1 MASPLRVLVHGGG
14 IGGLTLATAL
24 ARRGHTVEVAELRDE
39 LEALGVG
46 IIQPSNALHVMREI
60 GVLDDCLKAGF
71 EWEILTIADPAGAT
85 LAEIPQPR
93 MGDAPS
99 NNGIPR
105 PALARLL
112 NDAAVAAGAVIRF
125 GTTITELA
133 DDGSGVDV
141 TLSDGSTGRWDLVV
155 GFDGIGSPLRTRL
168 YGDRYTPEYTGFAN
182 WRVTVPRQS
191 RVRGVVM
198 GTAGKEAKALL
209 TPITEELMY
218 LGAVFA
224 EQEDF
229 RPDPERAHEQ
239 LTERL
244 AMFSGPVAEALAT
257 VTDPAAV
264 VYSRISQVTVD
275 EPWHVGRVVLAGD
288 AAHASTPH
296 IAQGAA
302 MAVEDALVLAESLDA
317 EADVAEALEAWE
329 ARRRPRAMWVQAMSR
344 AVLKQETG
352 IETTPEED
360 ELLNSTARQATSHL
374 SSRRPTTT
382 GDPRNPRS
390 QPQSG

>member
-1 MASPLRVLVHGGG
+1 MATPLRVLIHGGG

-24 ARRGHTVEVAELRDE
+24 ARRGHTVEIAELRDE
-39 LEALGVG
+39 VDALGVG

-60 GVLDDCLKAGF
+60 GVLDDCLAAGF
-71 EWEILTIADPAGAT
+71 EWEILTIADPAGNT

-105 PALARLL
+105 PALAQVL
-112 NDAAVAAGAVIRF
+112 NSAAVAAGAKIRF
-125 GTTITELA
+125 GTTVTELT

-141 TLSDGSTGRWDLVV
+141 TLSDGSSGRWDLVA
-155 GFDGIGSPLRTRL
+155 GFDGIGSALRTRL

-182 WRVTVPRQS
+182 WRVTVPRQPQ
-191 RVRGVVM
+191 VRGVVM
-198 GTAGKEAKALL
+198 GTAGKDAKALL

-224 EQEDF
+224 ESEDF

-257 VTDPAAV
+257 VTDPASV
-264 VYSRISQVTVD
+264 VYSRISQVTVE

-317 EADVAEALEAWE
+317 GSDVAAALEAWE

-352 IETTPEED
+352 NETTPEED
-360 ELLNSTARQATSHL
+360 ELLKVGIPGAAHVL
-374 SSRRPTTT
+374 VKPY
-382 GDPRNPRS
+382 
-390 QPQSG
+390 

>member
-1 MASPLRVLVHGGG
+1 MATPLRVLIHGGG

-24 ARRGHTVEVAELRDE
+24 ARRGHTVEIAELRDE
-39 LEALGVG
+39 VDALGVG

-60 GVLDDCLKAGF
+60 GVLEDCLAAGF
-71 EWEILTIADPAGAT
+71 EWEILTIADPAGNT

-105 PALARLL
+105 PALARVL
-112 NDAAVAAGAVIRF
+112 NAAAVSAGAKIRF
-125 GTTITELA
+125 GTTIAELT

-141 TLSDGSTGRWDLVV
+141 TLSDGSSGRWDLVA

-182 WRVTVPRQS
+182 WRVTVPRQPQ
-191 RVRGVVM
+191 VRGVVM

-209 TPITEELMY
+209 TPITGELMY

-224 EQEDF
+224 ESEDF

-257 VTDPAAV
+257 VTDPASV
-264 VYSRISQVTVD
+264 VYSRISQVTVE

-317 EADVAEALEAWE
+317 ESDVAAALDAWE

-352 IETTPEED
+352 NETTPEED
-360 ELLNSTARQATSHL
+360 ELLKVGIPGAAHVL
-374 SSRRPTTT
+374 VKPY
-382 GDPRNPRS
+382 
-390 QPQSG
+390 

>member
-1 MASPLRVLVHGGG
+1 MATPLRVLIHGGG

-39 LEALGVG
+39 LDALGVG

-60 GVLDDCLKAGF
+60 GALDDCLEAGF
-71 EWEILTIADPAGAT
+71 EWEVLTIADPAGNT

-105 PALARLL
+105 PALARVL
-112 NDAAVAAGAVIRF
+112 NSAAVGAGAKIRF
-125 GTTITELA
+125 GTTITELT
-133 DDGSGVDV
+133 DDGTGVDV

-182 WRVTVPRQS
+182 WRVTVPRQP

-224 EQEDF
+224 ESADF

-257 VTDPAAV
+257 VTDPASV
-264 VYSRISQVTVD
+264 VYSRISQVTVE

-317 EADVAEALEAWE
+317 EDGVAAALDAWE

-352 IETTPEED
+352 NETTPEED
-360 ELLNSTARQATSHL
+360 ELLKVGVPGAAHVL
-374 SSRRPTTT
+374 V
-382 GDPRNPRS
+382 
-390 QPQSG
+390 QPY

>member
-1 MASPLRVLVHGGG
+1 MASPLRVLIHGGG

-24 ARRGHTVEVAELRDE
+24 ARRGHTVEVAELRDG

-60 GVLDDCLKAGF
+60 GVLDACLEAGF
-71 EWEILTIADPAGAT
+71 EWEILTIADPAGNT

-105 PALARLL
+105 PALAEVLHA
-112 NDAAVAAGAVIRF
+112 AAVAAGATVRF

-141 TLSDGSTGRWDLVV
+141 TLSDGSAGRWDLVV

-168 YGDRYTPEYTGFAN
+168 YGDRYVPEYTGFAN
-182 WRVTVPRQS
+182 WRVTVPRQPQ
-191 RVRGVVM
+191 VRGVVM
-198 GTAGKEAKALL
+198 GSAGQDAKALL
-209 TPITEELMY
+209 TPITDELMY

-224 EQEDF
+224 EAADF

-239 LTERL
+239 LKERL
-244 AMFSGPVAEALAT
+244 PMFSGPVAEALAT
-257 VTDPAAV
+257 VTDPASV
-264 VYSRISQVTVD
+264 VYSRISQVTVE
-275 EPWHVGRVVLAGD
+275 EPWHVGRVALAGD
-288 AAHASTPH
+288 AAHACTPH

-317 EADVAEALEAWE
+317 ETDVAAALKTWE

-352 IETTPEED
+352 TQTTPEED
-360 ELLNSTARQATSHL
+360 ELLKVGIPGAAHVL
-374 SSRRPTTT
+374 VKPY
-382 GDPRNPRS
+382 
-390 QPQSG
+390 

>member
-1 MASPLRVLVHGGG
+1 MATPLRVLIHGGG

-24 ARRGHTVEVAELRDE
+24 ARRGHTVEIAELRDE
-39 LEALGVG
+39 VDALGVG

-60 GVLDDCLKAGF
+60 GVLDDCLAAGF
-71 EWEILTIADPAGAT
+71 EWEILTIADPAGNT

-105 PALARLL
+105 PALARVL
-112 NDAAVAAGAVIRF
+112 NSAAVAAGAKIRF
-125 GTTITELA
+125 GTTITELT

-141 TLSDGSTGRWDLVV
+141 TLSDGSSGRWDLVA

-182 WRVTVPRQS
+182 WRVTVPRQPQ
-191 RVRGVVM
+191 VRGVVM
-198 GTAGKEAKALL
+198 GTAGKDAKALL

-224 EQEDF
+224 ESEDF

-257 VTDPAAV
+257 VTDPASV
-264 VYSRISQVTVD
+264 VYSRISQVTVE

-302 MAVEDALVLAESLDA
+302 MAVEDALVLAESLDT
-317 EADVAEALEAWE
+317 EPDVAAALDGWE

-352 IETTPEED
+352 NETTPEED
-360 ELLNSTARQATSHL
+360 ELLKVGIPGAAHVL
-374 SSRRPTTT
+374 VKPY
-382 GDPRNPRS
+382 
-390 QPQSG
+390 

>member
-1 MASPLRVLVHGGG
+1 MASPLRVLIHGGG

-24 ARRGHTVEVAELRDE
+24 ARRGHSVEVAEVRPG

-60 GVLDDCLKAGF
+60 GVLDACLKAGF
-71 EWEILTIADPAGAT
+71 EWEILTIADPAGNP
-85 LAEIPQPR
+85 LARIPQPR

-105 PALARLL
+105 PALARVLG
-112 NDAAVAAGAVIRF
+112 DAAAAAGAKIRF
-125 GTTITELA
+125 SATVTDLA
-133 DDGSGVDV
+133 DDGEGVDV
-141 TLSDGSTGRWDLVV
+141 TLSDGSSGRWDLVV

-168 YGDRYTPEYTGFAN
+168 YGDRFAPEYTGFAN
-182 WRVTVPRQS
+182 WRVTVPRLPEVQ
-191 RVRGVVM
+191 GVVM
-198 GTAGKEAKALL
+198 STAGQEAKALL
-209 TPITEELMY
+209 TPITGELMY

-224 EQEDF
+224 EEPDF

-239 LTERL
+239 LAGRL

-257 VTDPAAV
+257 ATDPSAV

-275 EPWHVGRVVLAGD
+275 APWHVGRVVLAGD

-302 MAVEDALVLAESLDA
+302 MAVEDAVVLAESLDGA
-317 EADVAEALEAWE
+317 PDVPAALAAWE
-329 ARRRPRAMWVQAMSR
+329 ARRRPRALWVQAMSR
-344 AVLKQETG
+344 AVLRQETG
-352 IETTPEED
+352 LPTTPEED
-360 ELLNSTARQATSHL
+360 ELLKVGIPGAAHVL
-374 SSRRPTTT
+374 AKPY
-382 GDPRNPRS
+382 
-390 QPQSG
+390 

>member
-1 MASPLRVLVHGGG
+1 MATPLRVLIHGGG

-39 LEALGVG
+39 LDALGVG
-46 IIQPSNALHVMREI
+46 IIQPSNALYVMREI
-60 GVLDDCLKAGF
+60 GVLDDCLEAGF
-71 EWEILTIADPAGAT
+71 EWEILTIADPAGNT

-105 PALARLL
+105 PALARVL
-112 NDAAVAAGAVIRF
+112 NSAAVAAGAKIRF
-125 GTTITELA
+125 GTTITELT

-141 TLSDGSTGRWDLVV
+141 TLSDGSSGRWDLVA

-182 WRVTVPRQS
+182 WRVTVPRQPQ
-191 RVRGVVM
+191 VRGVVM
-198 GTAGKEAKALL
+198 GTAGKDAKALL

-224 EQEDF
+224 ESEDF

-257 VTDPAAV
+257 VTDPASV
-264 VYSRISQVTVD
+264 VYSRISQVTVE

-317 EADVAEALEAWE
+317 EAEVAAALEAWE

-352 IETTPEED
+352 NETTPEED
-360 ELLNSTARQATSHL
+360 ELLKVGIPGAAHVL
-374 SSRRPTTT
+374 VKPY
-382 GDPRNPRS
+382 
-390 QPQSG
+390 

>member
-1 MASPLRVLVHGGG
+1 MATPLRVLIHGGG

-39 LEALGVG
+39 LDALGVG

-60 GVLDDCLKAGF
+60 GVLDDCLEAGF
-71 EWEILTIADPAGAT
+71 EWEILTIADPAGNT

-105 PALARLL
+105 PALARVL
-112 NDAAVAAGAVIRF
+112 NSAAVAAGAKIRF
-125 GTTITELA
+125 GTTITELT

-141 TLSDGSTGRWDLVV
+141 TLSDGSSGRWDLVA

-168 YGDRYTPEYTGFAN
+168 YGDHYTPEYTGFAN
-182 WRVTVPRQS
+182 WRVTVPRQPQ
-191 RVRGVVM
+191 VRGVVM
-198 GTAGKEAKALL
+198 GTAGKDAKALL

-224 EQEDF
+224 ESEDF

-257 VTDPAAV
+257 VTDPASV
-264 VYSRISQVTVD
+264 VYSRISQVTVE

-317 EADVAEALEAWE
+317 EAEVAAALEAWE

-352 IETTPEED
+352 NETTPEED
-360 ELLNSTARQATSHL
+360 ELLKVGIPGAAHVL
-374 SSRRPTTT
+374 VKPY
-382 GDPRNPRS
+382 
-390 QPQSG
+390 

>member
-1 MASPLRVLVHGGG
+1 MATPLRVLIHGGG

-39 LEALGVG
+39 LDALGVG

-60 GVLDDCLKAGF
+60 GVLDDCLAAGF
-71 EWEILTIADPAGAT
+71 EWEVLTIADPAGNT

-105 PALARLL
+105 PALARVL
-112 NDAAVAAGAVIRF
+112 NSAAVAAGARIRF
-125 GTTITELA
+125 GTTITELT

-141 TLSDGSTGRWDLVV
+141 TLSDGSSGRWDLVA

-182 WRVTVPRQS
+182 WRVTVPRQPQ
-191 RVRGVVM
+191 VRGVVM
-198 GTAGKEAKALL
+198 GTAGKDAKALL
-209 TPITEELMY
+209 TPITGELMY

-224 EQEDF
+224 ESEDF

-257 VTDPAAV
+257 VTDPASV
-264 VYSRISQVTVD
+264 VYSRISQVTVE

-317 EADVAEALEAWE
+317 GSGVAEALEAWE

-352 IETTPEED
+352 NETTPEED
-360 ELLNSTARQATSHL
+360 ELLKVGIPGAAHVL
-374 SSRRPTTT
+374 VKPY
-382 GDPRNPRS
+382 
-390 QPQSG
+390 

>member
-1 MASPLRVLVHGGG
+1 MATPLRVLIHGGG

-71 EWEILTIADPAGAT
+71 EWEILTIADPAGNT

-105 PALARLL
+105 PALSQILG
-112 NDAAVAAGAVIRF
+112 AAATAAGAKIRF
-125 GTTITELA
+125 GATIAELA
-133 DDGSGVDV
+133 DDGEGVDV
-141 TLSDGSTGRWDLVV
+141 TLSDGSAARWDLVV

-168 YGDRYTPEYTGFAN
+168 YGDRYVPQYTGFAN
-182 WRVTVPRQS
+182 WRVTVPRQEQ
-191 RVRGVVM
+191 VKGVVM
-198 GTAGKEAKALL
+198 GSAGQAAKALL
-209 TPITEELMY
+209 TPITDELMY

-224 EQEDF
+224 EPEDF
-229 RPDPERAHEQ
+229 RPDAEKAHEQ
-239 LTERL
+239 LKERL
-244 AMFSGPVAEALAT
+244 PMFSGPVAEALAA
-257 VTDPAAV
+257 VTGPEAV
-264 VYSRISQVTVD
+264 VYSRISQVTVE
-275 EPWHVGRVVLAGD
+275 EPWHVGRVALAGD

-296 IAQGAA
+296 LAQGAA

-317 EADVAEALEAWE
+317 EADVAAALDAWE
-329 ARRRPRAMWVQAMSR
+329 ARRRPRAMWVQALSH

-352 IETTPEED
+352 RETTPEED
-360 ELLNSTARQATSHL
+360 ELLKVGIPGAAHVL
-374 SSRRPTTT
+374 V
-382 GDPRNPRS
+382 
-390 QPQSG
+390 QPY

>member
-71 EWEILTIADPAGAT
+71 EWEILTIADPAGNT

-93 MGDAPS
+93 MDDVPS

-105 PALARLL
+105 PALARIL
-112 NDAAVAAGAVIRF
+112 NAAAGAAGAVIRF

-168 YGDRYTPEYTGFAN
+168 YGERYVPEYTGFAN
-182 WRVTVPRQS
+182 WRVTVDRQP

-198 GTAGKEAKALL
+198 GTAGRAAKALL

-224 EQEDF
+224 EPEDF

-317 EADVAEALEAWE
+317 ETEVAAALEAWE

-352 IETTPEED
+352 RETTPEED
-360 ELLNSTARQATSHL
+360 ELLKIGIPGAAHVL
-374 SSRRPTTT
+374 VKPY
-382 GDPRNPRS
+382 
-390 QPQSG
+390 